1 MRFLV
6 LVVGGAAVGALSVGG
21 VRTMVPPNSQMFQA
35 VQSQMAQAVHA
46 LGGDMGKLELGN
58 LGAININP
66 LKAYEDVRHQIA
78 SGNFGSPID
87 LGAMK
92 PVSFS
97 KIDVSKL
104 GVGSDF
110 NFDNASMKRAMVSG
124 WNSQIQQNNNRMQDI
139 RAYSRNPSGWHGAPP
154 F

>member
-46 LGGDMGKLELGN
+46 LGSDMSRLELGK
-58 LGAININP
+58 LGDININP

-78 SGNFGSPID
+78 SGNFGSPIE
-87 LGAMK
+87 LGSMK

-139 RAYSRNPSGWHGAPP
+139 AAYSRNPAGWHGAPP

>member
-6 LVVGGAAVGALSVGG
+6 LVVGGVSVGALSVGG
-21 VRTMVPPNSQMFQA
+21 VRTIVPQSSQMFQA
-35 VQSQMAQAVHA
+35 AQFQMAQAVHA
-46 LGGDMGKLELGN
+46 LGGDMSKLGE
-58 LGAININP
+58 ININP

-78 SGNFGSPID
+78 SSNFGSPID
-87 LGAMK
+87 FGSAK

-104 GVGSDF
+104 GVGSNF
-110 NFDNASMKRAMVSG
+110 NFDNSSMKRAMVSG
-124 WNSQIQQNNNRMQDI
+124 WSSQIQQTNNRMQDI
-139 RAYSRNPSGWHGAPP
+139 SAYSRNPMGWHGAPP

>member
-1 MRFLV
+1 MRFFV

-21 VRTMVPPNSQMFQA
+21 IRTMVPPNSQMFQA

-46 LGGDMGKLELGN
+46 LGGDMSKLGD
-58 LGAININP
+58 ININP